1 MLARKEIDWREYGSA
16 EEVIA
21 PQQNL
26 EPKLNTTRRR
36 HCLALAVVLTLFAAV
51 MTARSD
57 TLNQAG
63 SDLVNLKEME
73 SAMMCS
79 NENLQVEIAQ
89 LQSLERIKGIAT
101 QQLGMQQPTAQWY
114 VKTTVNSEKGG
125 SQSTNAV
132 ALKGR

>member
-1 MLARKEIDWREYGSA
+1 MLAKREIDWREYGRT
-16 EEVIA
+16 EEITE
-21 PQQNL
+21 PQRIP
-26 EPKLNTTRRR
+26 EPKLNTTMRR

-57 TLNQAG
+57 TLNQIG
-63 SDLVNLKEME
+63 SDLVNLKETE
-73 SAMMCS
+73 SALMCS

-101 QQLGMQQPTAQWY
+101 QQLGMKQPTAQWY
-114 VKTTVNSEKGG
+114 VKAAGSPEKSG
-125 SQSTNAV
+125 SSSTNAV